1 MLKSA
6 SEEGVSMSDREGKTD
21 ITESDAADT
30 KAADDSA
37 AQEQPPES
45 VGSGPDF
52 LAWVDAQQKSD
63 SAQPDAA
70 DTKAADDS
78 ATVDAKQ
85 KRTRAEVRRRVSVS
99 IRTLLVAMLVTALLA
114 SVGIMTWLYL
124 GEKAKL
130 DGQARQA
137 ADYSNAERIALDYAV
152 DAAKI
157 DVKDLDTW
165 KKNLVKGTTPELK
178 EKLSSAATSMEQIL
192 TPLQW
197 NSTAVPLVAK
207 VRSNTNG
214 IYVVDTFVG
223 VETKTLQAPDGLQS
237 TATYSITID
246 SNHDWRISEVGG
258 IGAVV
263 GEK

>member
-6 SEEGVSMSDREGKTD
+6 TEKGVSMPGKGDTTD
-21 ITESDAADT
+21 IAEPDSADITAAD
-30 KAADDSA
+30 
-37 AQEQPPES
+37 ES
-45 VGSGPDF
+45 GV
-52 LAWVDAQQKSD
+52 VDAQS
-63 SAQPDAA
+63 QPDAA
-70 DTKAADDS
+70 QPDTVDTTAADEDDEEPE
-78 ATVDAKQ
+78 AVDPQGKSTKTAGG
-85 KRTRAEVRRRVSVS
+85 RRVSVS
-99 IRTLLVAMLVTALLA
+99 IRTLLAAMLVTALLA

-137 ADYSNAERIALDYAV
+137 ADNSHAERVALDYAV

-157 DVKDLDTW
+157 DAKNPDAW

-178 EKLSSAATSMEQIL
+178 EKLSSAAASMEQIL
-192 TPLQW
+192 VPLQW

-214 IYVVDTFVG
+214 IYAVDTFVG
-223 VETKTLQAPDGLQS
+223 VETKTVQAPDGLQS

-246 SNHDWRISEVGG
+246 SNHDWQISEVGG

-263 GEK
+263 GQK